1 MVIDFRKHRITPC
14 PFCGLKPAL
23 TTKKWNSS
31 WPHETHN
38 VAQLECEPCGVK
50 MRHDHSNNLSMA
62 VKAVI
67 EQWKTRTSP
76 AHLNDLSEAVEYVVE
91 QWNNRKK

>member
-1 MVIDFRKHRITPC
+1 MKIDFRKYRIRSC

-23 TTKKWNSS
+23 STKKWRGNY
-31 WPHETHN
+31 ETHN

-50 MRHDHSNNLSMA
+50 MRHDNYDDLSMA
-62 VKAVI
+62 VETVI
-67 EQWKTRTSP
+67 
-76 AHLNDLSEAVEYVVE
+76 A